1 MDSAI
6 FERLESNVRSYSRHF
21 PAVFTRAKMSK
32 MYSADGREYLDFFNG
47 AGALNYG
54 HNNDFIRDRIIEYL
68 MNDGITHG
76 LDLFTEAKGE
86 FFAAFEQYV
95 MKPAG
100 LEYRLLS
107 CAPTGTNAVEAAL
120 KIARKAKGR
129 RGVFAFAGGFH
140 GMTLGSMAVTSS
152 RSIRSGA
159 HTGLPDVTFVPHP
172 ARFDGDAL
180 AYIEY
185 LMTDEYSGVEKP
197 AAVILETV
205 QCEGG
210 VVPMS
215 DDFLRGLSELCRRQ
229 DVALIVDDIQVG
241 CGRTGPFLSFVPSG
255 VKPDIVALSK
265 SISGYGLPMSLL
277 LINPELDVF
286 RPGEHNGTFRGN
298 QLAFVGAKAA
308 LEYREKLDL
317 GAKTADDAKFV
328 TDFIEK
334 RILPMDERIVHRG
347 KGLVHGIDLDRLGRA
362 ELPERVAELC
372 FEKGLVMERAG
383 RDDCVLKIMPALTI
397 ERSEL
402 TAGLEIVEAALKECL

>member
-1 MDSAI
+1 MDKEI

-54 HNNDFIRDRIIEYL
+54 HNNDYIRARIADYL
-68 MNDGITHG
+68 LGDGITHG

-86 FFAAFEQYV
+86 FFEAFEKFV

-100 LEYRLLS
+100 LNYKLLS

-120 KIARKAKGR
+120 KIARKAKHR

-152 RSIRSGA
+152 RSIRKGA

-172 ARFDGDAL
+172 ARFSGDAL

-205 QCEGG
+205 QSEGG
-210 VVPMS
+210 IVPVEGE
-215 DDFLRGLSELCRRQ
+215 FLRGLAALCRRE
-229 DVALIVDDIQVG
+229 DVALIIDDIQVG
-241 CGRTGPFLSFVPSG
+241 CGRTGPFLSFTPFG
-255 VKPDIVALSK
+255 VEPDLVCLSK
-265 SISGYGLPMSLL
+265 SISGYGLPMSLV
-277 LINPELDVF
+277 LIKPELDVF
-286 RPGEHNGTFRGN
+286 APGEHNGTFRGN

-308 LEYREKLDL
+308 LEYREQVNL
-317 GAKTADDAKFV
+317 GAKTADDEKFV
-328 TDFIEK
+328 QDFIRT
-334 RILPMDERIVHRG
+334 RILPMDERLVTRG
-347 KGLVHGIDLDRLGRA
+347 RGMINGVDLDGLGRPDLS
-362 ELPERVAELC
+362 EKVADRC

-397 ERSEL
+397 ERDEL
-402 TAGLEIVEAALKECL
+402 KAGLEIVEAALKECL